1 MSEEHSIVQRVYEA
15 KGNMDAADLLIAN
28 YLPFIKAQV
37 VKVMKR
43 PLDESQDDELSIGMI
58 AFHEAINGY
67 SKTRGSFLN
76 YASIIIRSRI
86 IDFWRK
92 NNRHNQVISLT
103 SPGKT
108 ESTTLEDQLADGENQ
123 EETIIIRQ
131 ATKDEIIELS
141 DQMKGFGLSLTD
153 IAESSPKQD
162 RTLRVCQRV
171 VAYAKDEEE
180 IMAEFLRTKRLPL
193 KKIIEGTKAPKKT
206 IERHRKYI
214 VALLLIYS
222 NGYEIIRG
230 HLSEVMKG
238 VTAQ

>member
-1 MSEEHSIVQRVYEA
+1 MTEEHSIVQRVYDA
-15 KGNMDAADLLIAN
+15 KGDMDAADLLITN

-43 PLDESQDDELSIGMI
+43 PLDESQDDELSVGMI

-76 YASIIIRSRI
+76 YASMIIRSRI

-108 ESTTLEDQLADGENQ
+108 EDTTLEDHIDDGENQ
-123 EETIIIRQ
+123 EKNIIIRQ

-141 DQMKGFGLSLTD
+141 NQMHEFGVSLTD
-153 IAESSPKQD
+153 IAESSPK
-162 RTLRVCQRV
+162 
-171 VAYAKDEEE
+171 
-180 IMAEFLRTKRLPL
+180 
-193 KKIIEGTKAPKKT
+193 
-206 IERHRKYI
+206 
-214 VALLLIYS
+214 
-222 NGYEIIRG
+222 
-230 HLSEVMKG
+230 
-238 VTAQ
+238 